1 MADEDPI
8 TQVEGEPA
16 PASPLTEYSVVYT
29 DRALNLCV
37 STAAAPLCQAASPRG
52 AARALSSL

>member
-1 MADEDPI
+1 MRTLNTFFIMADEDPI

-29 DRALNLCV
+29 DRALNL
-37 STAAAPLCQAASPRG
+37 
-52 AARALSSL
+52 